1 MADNNNKLTLLKRN
15 KNIALAIAN
24 FITIKAEED
33 GERKQDNNEQQHLKY
48 VHKFSG
54 MGTGK
59 EKKNLK

>member
-1 MADNNNKLTLLKRN
+1 MLVR
-15 KNIALAIAN
+15 
-24 FITIKAEED
+24 
-33 GERKQDNNEQQHLKY
+33 RKQDNNEQHLKY